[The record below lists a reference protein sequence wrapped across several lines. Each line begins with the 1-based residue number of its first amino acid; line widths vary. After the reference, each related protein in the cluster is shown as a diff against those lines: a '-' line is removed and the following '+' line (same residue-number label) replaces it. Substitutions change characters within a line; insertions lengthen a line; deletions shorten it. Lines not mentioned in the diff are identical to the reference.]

1 MMKKHTYTDEELDC
15 AALRDQ
21 INDAECS
28 ERQAE
33 SGPYFPDRGITKES
47 LLAYAAKCRSLAA
60 QYATGGA
67 HAASIR
73 GA

>member
-1 MMKKHTYTDEELDC
+1 MEKHTYTDEELDD

-33 SGPYFPDRGITKES
+33 SGPYFPERGITKES
-47 LLAYAAKCRSLAA
+47 LLAYASTCRLLAA

-67 HAASIR
+67 HDATIR